1 MKSYPKL
8 CTFLW
13 NFSTSNPPPPRKRSF
28 SSYFTHRSKG
38 QLRASFDKFDLLL
51 QIRGLEELTTLW
63 NAKMSHSLSSPR
75 PPTVTPEP
83 EVVSLPFMHL
93 RGPFASTTTSL
104 KKSNAHRKRM
114 RSLRLMTYEFFRNEN
129 IYQKKSKRQFP
140 PLWAK
145 EAEVTACRR
154 AAPSC
159 NARGLRHSSFGSPL
173 PTHWPSTWLYSL
185 KDALVLHFYKSWHLY
200 E

>member
-13 NFSTSNPPPPRKRSF
+13 NFSTSNPPPTPPRKRSL

-75 PPTVTPEP
+75 PPTLTPEP

-93 RGPFASTTTSL
+93 TGEGPFASTTTTSL
-104 KKSNAHRKRM
+104 KKSNAHQKRM
-114 RSLRLMTYEFFRNEN
+114 GSLLLVTYEFFRNEN
-129 IYQKKSKRQFP
+129 IHQKKSKRQFL
-140 PLWAK
+140 PL
-145 EAEVTACRR
+145 
-154 AAPSC
+154 
-159 NARGLRHSSFGSPL
+159 
-173 PTHWPSTWLYSL
+173 
-185 KDALVLHFYKSWHLY
+185 
-200 E
+200 